1 MAGRR
6 RLREEIR
13 QAERTARAI
22 PNARQRAAALTDL
35 SIEVAIRTG
44 DIAEAERIANSVNY
58 EDHVVRNGRDF
69 AVRVLAEQLVAVNPR
84 EAERIALTIRT
95 DDERD
100 GALAGMARTLA
111 TTDKRTAKRLI
122 ERIGMAFVKESMLDD
137 LAKGRL

>member
-13 QAERTARAI
+13 QAERMARAI
-22 PNARQRAAALTDL
+22 PDARQRAAALTDL
-35 SIEVAIRTG
+35 AVQVAIGPG
-44 DIAEAERIANSVNY
+44 DIAEAERIANSVTY
-58 EDHVVRNGRDF
+58 EDQVVQNGRDF
-69 AVRVLAEQLVAVNPR
+69 SVRVLAEQLVAVNAR

-95 DDERD
+95 DHERD
-100 GALAGMARTLA
+100 GAFANMARTLA

-122 ERIGMAFVKESMLDD
+122 EHIGWASVKESMLHD

>member
-13 QAERTARAI
+13 QAERMARAI
-22 PNARQRAAALTDL
+22 PDARRRAATLTDL
-35 SIEVAIRTG
+35 AVQVAIGPG
-44 DIAEAERIANSVNY
+44 DIAEAERIANTVTY
-58 EDHVVRNGRDF
+58 EDHVVQHGRDF
-69 AVRVLAEQLVAVNPR
+69 SVRVLAEQLVAFNAR

-95 DDERD
+95 DYERD
-100 GALAGMARTLA
+100 GAFATMARTLA

-122 ERIGMAFVKESMLDD
+122 EHIEMPSVKEGMLLD